1 MRRSVMANKAK
12 KQTTRGR
19 KQDRSRV
26 AGGQDY
32 EVQYE
37 ARKTGRS
44 ASAVKKAVRKVG
56 NTRKKVEKRL
66 GR

>member
-1 MRRSVMANKAK
+1 MAKKAK
-12 KQTTRGR
+12 KQTVRGH

>member
-1 MRRSVMANKAK
+1 MAK
-12 KQTTRGR
+12 KARKQTARGR

-26 AGGQDY
+26 AGEQDY

>member
-1 MRRSVMANKAK
+1 MAKTAK
-12 KQTTRGR
+12 KQTIRGR

-37 ARKTGRS
+37 ARKSGRS
-44 ASAVKKAVRKVG
+44 ASAVKKAVRRVG